1 MDDSELGH
9 VGARVMAASRIAI
22 LGAGLNQQRT
32 AHDAI
37 HDLSASGWH
46 PVPIHPSDAGAAVA
60 GWPIR
65 RRLADLDGPIEVI
78 AVFVRPSIL
87 WDQLPLLVNRPELG
101 PLIWIQPGGE
111 DPELESVLESTG
123 REVIS
128 GACLIRTAQANG
140 WTGQGIER
148 PPFGRLVGQTEPDG
162 CSVFEWWTGP
172 VNVDRPPG
180 PLEWIGDIEDLK
192 LGSATFPRYVRS
204 LGPDMD
210 GPAFIDH
217 VRSLAGDVG
226 QESVPSA

>member
-1 MDDSELGH
+1 MTASDSPWRVKLGPRHDWSRERMDDSELGH

-46 PVPIHPSDAGAAVA
+46 PVPIHPSDAGAAGCWLA
-60 GWPIR
+60 HSETTRRPGR
-65 RRLADLDGPIEVI
+65 TDRGDRRLRPALHPLGSAPLAGQSTGARAAHLD
-78 AVFVRPSIL
+78 
-87 WDQLPLLVNRPELG
+87 
-101 PLIWIQPGGE
+101 QPGGE

-172 VNVDRPPG
+172 VNVDRP
-180 PLEWIGDIEDLK
+180 LDRLS
-192 LGSATFPRYVRS
+192 GSGT
-204 LGPDMD
+204 
-210 GPAFIDH
+210 
-217 VRSLAGDVG
+217 
-226 QESVPSA
+226 